1 MTASPLR
8 ILLVEGGVALA
19 REIQELLAS
28 FEPQKPS
35 VQHVETLGQALGLLG
50 PDRFRFDCVLL
61 NLRLPDAEG
70 LGVVRRLRARDAHTA
85 IVVIGSLDDREL
97 AIESLRHGAQEMLVC
112 PWLRTPALSRDLLA
126 LIRRAAEYQRAPDC
140 PPTLAVGEGEA
151 PPNLFPRDAEAA
163 FAMRFQPWSRLE
175 DGSICGVE
183 ALLAARSAH
192 GTPREILSAAQIRG
206 ELDALS
212 LWVLRR
218 VAPEWRQWRERGIA
232 PPCLSV
238 NVAPSELLT
247 RHFARSRLALIEELG
262 LVPGELQIELA
273 EDALVGA
280 GARALGEVQVLR
292 AAGIRVVADNVG
304 RSQVALLALGRLP
317 LDGIKLDISL
327 VESVR
332 HRDRASRGAVR
343 GLVALCNELGLR
355 CCAVGVEVEPD
366 AVACHELG
374 VHSMQ
379 GYWVARPQSPAA
391 TAAWLAR
398 CEPLRSTA

>member
-1 MTASPLR
+1 MTPLPLR
-8 ILLVEGGVALA
+8 ILLVADRIALA
-19 REIQELLAS
+19 QELQRVLACAG
-28 FEPQKPS
+28 PQQPS
-35 VQHVETLGQALGLLG
+35 IHHVETLGQALRLLG
-50 PDRFRFDCVLL
+50 PHRFRFDCVVTC
-61 NLRLPDAEG
+61 LRLPDADG
-70 LGVVRRLRARDAHTA
+70 LGVVQRLRARDAHTA
-85 IVVIGSLDDREL
+85 IVVIASLDDRER
-97 AIESLRHGAQEMLVC
+97 ANESLRHGAQEVLLH
-112 PWLRTPALSRDLLA
+112 PWLPTQDSSRDLVA
-126 LIRRAAEYQRAPDC
+126 LIGRAADYKCEQDRPT
-140 PPTLAVGEGEA
+140 TLAVSEGEGT
-151 PPNLFPRDAEAA
+151 PKVFPRDDEGA
-163 FAMRFQPWSRLE
+163 FAMRFQPWACVE

-183 ALLAARSAH
+183 ALLAARPAH
-192 GTPREILSAAQIRG
+192 GTPREILSAAETRG
-206 ELDALS
+206 DLDALS
-212 LWVLRR
+212 QWVLRR
-218 VAPEWRQWRERGIA
+218 VAPEWRQWRERAIA

-238 NVAPSELLT
+238 NIAPSELRT

-262 LVPGELQIELA
+262 LAPAELQIELA

-280 GARALGEVQVLR
+280 GAKALEEIQALR

-317 LDGIKLDISL
+317 LDGVKLDISL

-366 AVACHELG
+366 AIACRELG

-379 GYWVARPQSPAA
+379 GYWVARPQSPSA